1 MTQKPKIDPTESQ
14 KGKIYLWLAILIFGA
29 ASAVVAKLVMIGESA
44 HLDGRNPIAFCN
56 LLFAGNVVAGVT
68 LLAIFHSDW
77 KLSKLKELTPK
88 QWLIQLVLAGTSG
101 ALAPSLMFR
110 AIEQTSVTNIV
121 LIETIEIPLGLFL
134 AWLLFR
140 EKSSWSAVI
149 GALLALIGVATTLW
163 LEMGQPGEMMQQ
175 GQMRGGIGRGEIYA
189 ITGTFLL
196 VLGAELGRKQLQS
209 IPLGVFS
216 VFRNVVG
223 SIIFFFFVLI
233 MLGPGHFMDLFRP
246 VLWGWMLLYG
256 GIIVV
261 GGQLSWFSGIKR
273 VTPADISLASAFSPI
288 AGVIFAYLILREI
301 PMTAQIIGGAVI
313 LCGIGVGVAG
323 DLKFP
328 HREAKRTRVRQI
340 RRQTQGVYRR
350 LEPRSSRRHK
360 QTMTNSKNP
369 KYRVGVIGCGRAGTG
384 RARAFDLH
392 PLCEVVAIADTD
404 PENLALGRRH
414 FNVPGYNSFRRDVQ
428 ARTDRYRNARLAG
441 KAQR

>member
-1 MTQKPKIDPTESQ
+1 MARDSDIWCRLRGGRQVDNDRRKRAAGRTEPDSVLQ
-14 KGKIYLWLAILIFGA
+14 PAIRRKCCGW
-29 ASAVVAKLVMIGESA
+29 
-44 HLDGRNPIAFCN
+44 
-56 LLFAGNVVAGVT
+56 VT
-68 LLAIFHSDW
+68 LLAIFHRDW
-77 KLSKLKELTPK
+77 KPSKLKELTPK
-88 QWLIQLVLAGTSG
+88 QWLIQLVLAVTSG

-134 AWLLFR
+134 AWLLYR
-140 EKSSWSAVI
+140 EKSSWGAVI

-189 ITGTFLL
+189 TLGTFLL

-209 IPLGVFS
+209 IPLGIFS

-223 SIIFFFFVLI
+223 SIIFFVVLI

-313 LCGIGVGVAG
+313 LCGIGVGIAG

-328 HREAKRTRVRQI
+328 HREAKRTRAVKS
-340 RRQTQGVYRR
+340 
-350 LEPRSSRRHK
+350 EDK
-360 QTMTNSKNP
+360 P
-369 KYRVGVIGCGRAGTG
+369 KAFTG
-384 RARAFDLH
+384 
-392 PLCEVVAIADTD
+392 I
-404 PENLALGRRH
+404 
-414 FNVPGYNSFRRDVQ
+414 
-428 ARTDRYRNARLAG
+428 
-441 KAQR
+441 

>member
-1 MTQKPKIDPTESQ
+1 MTQQPEMDPTGTR
-14 KGKIYLWLAILIFGA
+14 KGKIYLWLSILIFGA
-29 ASAVVAKLVMIGESA
+29 ASAVVAKLIMIGENA
-44 HLDGRNPIAFCN
+44 LLDGRNPIAFCN
-56 LLFAGNVVAGVT
+56 LLFAGNVVAGLT
-68 LLAIFHSDW
+68 LLAIFHRDW
-77 KLSKLKELTPK
+77 KPSKLKELTPK
-88 QWLIQLVLAGTSG
+88 QWLIQLVLAATSG

-189 ITGTFLL
+189 TLGTFLL
-196 VLGAELGRKQLQS
+196 VLGAEFGRKQLQS
-209 IPLGVFS
+209 IPLGIFS

-223 SIIFFFFVLI
+223 SIIFFVVVLI

-328 HREAKRTRVRQI
+328 HREAKRTRAVKSEDKPKAF
-340 RRQTQGVYRR
+340 TGV
-350 LEPRSSRRHK
+350 
-360 QTMTNSKNP
+360 
-369 KYRVGVIGCGRAGTG
+369 
-384 RARAFDLH
+384 
-392 PLCEVVAIADTD
+392 
-404 PENLALGRRH
+404 
-414 FNVPGYNSFRRDVQ
+414 
-428 ARTDRYRNARLAG
+428 
-441 KAQR
+441 

>member
-1 MTQKPKIDPTESQ
+1 MTQKPELNPTESR
-14 KGKIYLWLAILIFGA
+14 KGKIYLWIAILIFGA
-29 ASAVVAKLVMIGESA
+29 ASAVVAKLIMIGENA
-44 HLDGRNPIAFCN
+44 LLDGRNPIAFCN

-68 LLAIFHSDW
+68 LLAIFHRDW
-77 KLSKLKELTPK
+77 KPSRLKKLTPK

-163 LEMGQPGEMMQQ
+163 LEMGQPNEMMQQ

-223 SIIFFFFVLI
+223 SIIFFVVVLI

-288 AGVIFAYLILREI
+288 AGVIFAYLILSEI

-313 LCGIGVGVAG
+313 LCGIAVGLAG

-328 HREAKRTRVRQI
+328 QREAKRTRSVKSEDKPKAF
-340 RRQTQGVYRR
+340 TGV
-350 LEPRSSRRHK
+350 
-360 QTMTNSKNP
+360 
-369 KYRVGVIGCGRAGTG
+369 
-384 RARAFDLH
+384 
-392 PLCEVVAIADTD
+392 
-404 PENLALGRRH
+404 
-414 FNVPGYNSFRRDVQ
+414 
-428 ARTDRYRNARLAG
+428 
-441 KAQR
+441 